1 MPFDGTLNAWVSDI
15 GFSGPMIRALLDDLK
30 TNTRRLAWGKLVG
43 LDVDDDEAAD
53 LSRRGWKLSGPDDT
67 EHRIGWQPSRWQ
79 RIHREVQAGRRVI
92 LWVRENFATP
102 FARSKNNT
110 GAIYAAD
117 ADDYLGQMRGLHR
130 WGAKE
135 KGKWTPFI
143 HMPRYVSRITL
154 EVTGSKIERLQEISR
169 SDAIAEGLRLA
180 SAEIEEFFRW
190 PQPRHERLWLSPPAA
205 FEWLWNE
212 IHGKG
217 SWDANPEVVALTFKV
232 HKQNIDSLPK
242 QEAA

>member
-30 TNTRRLAWGKLVG
+30 TNTRRLAWGKPVG
-43 LDVDDDEAAD
+43 LDIDDEEAAE
-53 LSRRGWKLSGPDDT
+53 LSRKGWKISGPDDT

-79 RIHREVQAGRRVI
+79 RIHREVQSGRRVI

-102 FARSKNNT
+102 FARTKNDP

-117 ADDYLGQMRGLHR
+117 ADDYLGPLRGLHR

-143 HMPRYVSRITL
+143 HMPRYVSRLTL
-154 EVTGSKIERLQEISR
+154 EVTASKIERLQAISNE
-169 SDAIAEGLRLA
+169 DARAEGVDYWPDCERARRDPFPAQRFRDLWA
-180 SAEIEEFFRW
+180 S
-190 PQPRHERLWLSPPAA
+190 L
-205 FEWLWNE
+205 
-212 IHGKG
+212 HGME
-217 SWDANPEVVALTFKV
+217 SWDANPEVVALSFKV
-232 HKQNIDSLPK
+232 IKQNIDSLPK